1 MLFSLVTCYLL
12 APSPHYLITSM
23 RSVLLVEDD
32 FFDTM
37 TVQKSF
43 EKFSVPHQL
52 HTAFNGL
59 EALDMLLGTNGV
71 ARIEPRP
78 EVILLDLNMPKMNGH
93 EFLTELRRNPELAD
107 IPVFITTTSAMD
119 VDRLSAQNL
128 GVSGYILKPV
138 DFETST
144 DMVDSMSLLERL
156 LK

>member
-1 MLFSLVTCYLL
+1 
-12 APSPHYLITSM
+12 M

-37 TVQKSF
+37 IVKKSF
-43 EKFSVPHQL
+43 EKFSVPHRL
-52 HTAFNGL
+52 YTAFNGL
-59 EALDMLLGTNGV
+59 EALDLLLGRNGV
-71 ARIEPRP
+71 EPIRPLP

-93 EFLTELRRNPELAD
+93 EFLTEIRQNAELRD

-119 VDRLSAQNL
+119 LDRLNAENL

-144 DMVDSMSLLERL
+144 DMVDSLSLLEKL

>member
-1 MLFSLVTCYLL
+1 M
-12 APSPHYLITSM
+12 PD

-43 EKFSVPHQL
+43 EKFSIPHRLQ
-52 HTAFNGL
+52 TAFNGL
-59 EALDMLLGTNGV
+59 EALDLLLGRNGV
-71 ARIEPRP
+71 EAMDPLP

-93 EFLTELRRNPELAD
+93 EFLAERNQYPQLAG
-107 IPVFITTTSAMD
+107 IPLFVITTSAMD

-128 GVSGYILKPV
+128 GVTGYIIKPL
-138 DFETST
+138 DFETSR
-144 DMVDSMSLLERL
+144 DLVDSMSLLETL